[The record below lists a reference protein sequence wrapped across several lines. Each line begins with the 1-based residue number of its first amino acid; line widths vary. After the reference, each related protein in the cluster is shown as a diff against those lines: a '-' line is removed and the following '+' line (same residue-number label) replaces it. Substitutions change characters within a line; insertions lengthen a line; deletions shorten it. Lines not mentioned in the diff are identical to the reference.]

1 MSRPA
6 DVEPLAAKIRTVAKV
21 MDASATT
28 VRRRVRDDPDFPKPF
43 RLGLGGSH
51 RWWLPDVRAY
61 LARKAGRP
69 LAA

>member
-6 DVEPLAAKIRTVAKV
+6 DPEPLAAKIWTVAKV

-43 RLGLGGSH
+43 RLVPGGEP